1 MSTNFLDQIKAAEN
15 AKLRAL
21 ASLHT
26 ELGYSSAQALADA
39 ILRASS
45 GGGGGAVVRGSATAK
60 IAGSGNSRKGRR
72 IPDTTRQAI
81 AAALKAGEVG
91 SGLSAKF
98 GVSYNIIHAIKQ
110 ELGMVK
116 ATKRS
121 KKKKG

>member
-45 GGGGGAVVRGSATAK
+45 GGGAVVRGSATAK

>member
-1 MSTNFLDQIKAAEN
+1 MSTNLLEQIKAAEN

-26 ELGYSSAQALADA
+26 ELGYSSPQDLADA
-39 ILRASS
+39 IVRAGSS
-45 GGGGGAVVRGSATAK
+45 RGVSATPA
-60 IAGSGNSRKGRR
+60 ARPASGNSRKGRR
-72 IPDTTRQAI
+72 IPDSTRQAI
-81 AAALKAGEVG
+81 ASALKGGEVG
-91 SGLSAKF
+91 SGLAAKF
-98 GVSYNIIHAIKQ
+98 GVSYNIVHAIKQ

>member
-39 ILRASS
+39 ILRAS
-45 GGGGGAVVRGSATAK
+45 GGGGAVRGSAPAK
-60 IAGSGNSRKGRR
+60 VAGSGNSRKGRR

-81 AAALKAGEVG
+81 ASALKAGEVG